1 MIEPI
6 MKRAAVVLCGGKS
19 SRMGR
24 AKAWLPWFG
33 KPMIEH
39 VVGVLRPVVDEVVV
53 VTSKAVSLPP
63 LDARIVEDREA
74 ELGPLAGIREG
85 LQAAGSHLA
94 FVTSTD
100 SPFLTAEHVVGMLE
114 RGSAVAPAA
123 DGHVQV
129 LSAVYP
135 GSAWKEADDL
145 LRNGKRRPLALL
157 ERLGFES
164 IEVEMESGGKPAPWQ
179 GFNRPDEY
187 LFWARAIDPDAKA
200 CVELLGRAALA
211 VGSRQFE
218 SPIGT
223 LGEVLGGL
231 ALPDSLGLI
240 EEGQLSKSF
249 LASVGGRDLV
259 RRLDLPVG
267 PGERVSVIDAL
278 AGG

>member
-1 MIEPI
+1 

-53 VTSKAVSLPP
+53 VTSKTVSLPP

-85 LQAAGSHLA
+85 LEAADSDLA

-100 SPFLTAEHVVGMLE
+100 SPFLTADHVVAMLE
-114 RGSAVAPAA
+114 RARAVAPTA

-145 LRNGKRRPLALL
+145 LRIGQRRPLALL
-157 ERLGFES
+157 ERLGFEP
-164 IEVEMESGGKPAPWQ
+164 IEVEMHFGGKPAPWQ
-179 GFNRPDEY
+179 GFNRPEEY

-200 CVELLGRAALA
+200 FVELLGRAALA
-211 VGSRQFE
+211 VESRQFE

-223 LGEVLGGL
+223 LGEVLGGI
-231 ALPDSLGLI
+231 ALPDSLGLVK
-240 EEGQLSKSF
+240 EGQLSKAF
-249 LASVGGRDLV
+249 LVSVGGRDLV

-267 PGERVSVIDAL
+267 PGEQISVIDAL

>member
-1 MIEPI
+1 

-53 VTSKAVSLPP
+53 VTSKAIPLPL
-63 LDARIVEDREA
+63 LDARIVEDREP

-85 LQAAGSHLA
+85 LEAAGSDLA

-100 SPFLTAEHVVGMLE
+100 SPFLTADHVVRMLD
-114 RGSAVAPAA
+114 GGIAAAPSA

-129 LSAVYP
+129 LCAAYP

-145 LRNGKRRPLALL
+145 LRSGQRRPLALL
-157 ERLGFES
+157 DRLGFER
-164 IEVEMESGGKPAPWQ
+164 IEFETESGEKPGPWQ

-187 LFWARAIDPDAKA
+187 LFWARAIEPDATA
-200 CVELLGRAALA
+200 RVELLGRAALE
-211 VGSRQFE
+211 VESREFE

-223 LGEVLGGL
+223 LGEVLG
-231 ALPDSLGLI
+231 ALPIPDSLGLMD
-240 EEGQLSKSF
+240 GDRLSKAF
-249 LASVGGRDLV
+249 LVSLGGRDLV
-259 RRLDLPVG
+259 RSLDLPVG
-267 PGERVSVIDAL
+267 PGEQISVLDAL